1 MEGKDGMKQ
10 ESTPSTLLPSLDWII
25 PPVQILSLDLTSSI
39 IGQN

>member
-1 MEGKDGMKQ
+1 MEGRDGIKQ

-25 PPVQILSLDLTSSI
+25 PPVLSLDLTSSI